1 MIRRMNQQLHFSEA
15 VLNQKIFT
23 PFYKGVKPAVEITGD
38 SAYEAVI
45 EMKTFGQ
52 ILEEIDWPPVW
63 EQLQKLYRI
72 PDEGEPAYKR
82 AFDEVRGLAPA
93 ATALKIEITECD
105 PASEESGGYRFGVSG
120 VDENGSG
127 GIEFS
132 PWSEWKG
139 MEILPETLERFSP
152 AEIAAHCLEEMTFCG
167 FSQEAVQNKVKEL
180 QAIHHEMHK
189 PFWKCLFVRRYI
201 SKKEIFGKPFPLWK
215 RFLLKLQEI
224 FSDVINLVWRKFPNG
239 SQQF

>member
-1 MIRRMNQQLHFSEA
+1 
-15 VLNQKIFT
+15 
-23 PFYKGVKPAVEITGD
+23 
-38 SAYEAVI
+38 
-45 EMKTFGQ
+45 MKTFGQ
-52 ILEEIDWPPVW
+52 ILEESDWPPVW
-63 EQLQKLYRI
+63 EQLQKLYQI
-72 PDEGEPAYKR
+72 PAEGEPAYKR

-120 VDENGSG
+120 VDEKGSG

-139 MEILPETLERFSP
+139 MEIMPETLEQFSI
-152 AEIAAHCLEEMTFCG
+152 AEIVAHCLKEMTFSG
-167 FSQEAVQNKVKEL
+167 FSQEAVQTKVREL

-201 SKKEIFGKPFPLWK
+201 STEEISGKPFPLWK
-215 RFLLKLQEI
+215 RFFLKLQEI
-224 FSDVINLVWRKFPNG
+224 FSDVINSVWRCFAKP
-239 SQQF
+239 SSK